1 MSYLNDEVYIFEH
14 GEYYE
19 AHRNYHGT
27 LDVEAFGN

>member
-1 MSYLNDEVYIFEH
+1 MMKFTFLNV

-27 LDVEAFGN
+27 LDSEAFGN